1 MISPSFEAEK
11 GSVISSEVN
20 YLTQD
25 MDRIFQIYM
34 DMILLQ
40 AKNKKR
46 NMLVIKASSFCEY
59 DTMTKMNIDQQRI
72 EDFLTDDMPLKK
84 VIKYYLQQK

>member
-1 MISPSFEAEK
+1 
-11 GSVISSEVN
+11 
-20 YLTQD
+20 
-25 MDRIFQIYM
+25 
-34 DMILLQ
+34 
-40 AKNKKR
+40 
-46 NMLVIKASSFCEY
+46 MLVIKASSFCEY